1 MVHYYSEEQEG
12 EKREGKLLV
21 WIKGR
26 YYELY
31 TLSGIFSWRKLDK
44 GTKLLA
50 ENMIIK
56 KGWRV
61 LDMGCGYGILG
72 IVAWDRGAKEVVFVD
87 RNPRAVEAASVNKD
101 KYGVKGDVIQSN
113 LYENVKGKFN
123 TIISNPPITAGMETC
138 LKLIEGAKKHLK
150 KGGLLQIV
158 ARHKKGGKRLMEKI
172 MEVFGNCEVL
182 AKRGGY
188 WLYLSKNF

>member
-1 MVHYYSEEQEG
+1 MVHYYSEEPEG

-56 KGWRV
+56 KGWKV
-61 LDMGCGYGILG
+61 LDMGCGYGVLG

-113 LYENVKGKFN
+113 LYENVKGKFD
-123 TIISNPPITAGMETC
+123 TIISNPPITAGLRTC
-138 LKLIEGAKKHLK
+138 LELIEGAKEHLK
-150 KGGLLQIV
+150 KEGLLQIV
-158 ARHKKGGKRLMEKI
+158 ARHKKGGRRLMEK
-172 MEVFGNCEVL
+172 MLEVFGNCRVL

-188 WLYLSKNF
+188 WVYVSKLF